1 MATLLVLPKLGLTM
15 TEGTISRWHK
25 KEGESVSKGEAL
37 YSLETDKL
45 TNDVE
50 AAESG
55 VLLRIILGDGS
66 TAPCMAPVAVIG
78 AAGEDISDI
87 LAKASPAS
95 PAAEK
100 SQSGAAASQTAQ
112 SAAPAAEG
120 PSGARVAASPAAKKL
135 AKEKGIDLSAIK
147 GTGPNGLIGLK
158 DVEAAIERQEE
169 QAKEAKA
176 SPTAEKMMAEGG
188 ISAADIGVAGRRI
201 MKADVVEFT
210 KRAQGAP
217 EAQAEEVRPMSQMRR
232 VISKRMSESWKTSPA
247 VTLDI
252 SVDMTELARIKAVFK
267 EMGIK
272 ASYTDFLVYAA
283 ARTLTSFPLLNC
295 STDGSSIVYKNY
307 VNIGVAVALPDGL
320 LVPVVRDAH
329 IKSLSEISR
338 EIAAL
343 AGDAKGGTLSIDSL
357 SGGTFTITNLGMF
370 GIESFTPIINQPEVA
385 ILGVNAIQDT
395 LVPVNGLPV
404 EKPML
409 KLSLTADHR
418 VVDGAVAA
426 QFLAELKKKLETP
439 ALLML

>member
-1 MATLLVLPKLGLTM
+1 MATVLVLPKLGLTM

-25 KEGESVSKGEAL
+25 KEGESVSKGDVL

-50 AAESG
+50 SSESG
-55 VLLRIILGDGS
+55 VLLKIILGDGS

-78 AAGEDISDI
+78 VAGEDISAL
-87 LAKASPAS
+87 LA
-95 PAAEK
+95 PAASEPVAAK
-100 SQSGAAASQTAQ
+100 SGSAADSAREAQ
-112 SAAPAAEG
+112 VAAPAAEG
-120 PSGARVAASPAAKKL
+120 GVGVRVAASPAARKL
-135 AKEKGIDLSAIK
+135 AKEKGVDLSALK

-158 DVEAAIERQEE
+158 DVEEALENRGR
-169 QAKEAKA
+169 EAKT
-176 SPTAEKMMAEGG
+176 SPTAERMMIEGG
-188 ISAADIGVAGRRI
+188 ISAEDIGVTDRRI
-201 MKADVVEFT
+201 MKADVAEFT
-210 KRAQGAP
+210 KRTAGAQ
-217 EAQAEEVRPMSQMRR
+217 EAQTEEVRPMSQMRR

-252 SVDMTELARIKAVFK
+252 SVDMTELARIRAVFK
-267 EMGIK
+267 EMNIK
-272 ASYTDFLVYAA
+272 ASYTDFLVYTA

-329 IKSLSEISR
+329 IKSLSEISK

-343 AGDAKGGTLSIDSL
+343 AGGAKGGTLSIDSL

-385 ILGVNAIQDT
+385 ILGVNAIQDVF
-395 LVPVNGLPV
+395 VPVNGAPV
-404 EKPML
+404 VKPML
-409 KLSLTADHR
+409 KLSLTTDHR

>member
-1 MATLLVLPKLGLTM
+1 MATVLVLPKLGLTM

-25 KEGESVSKGEAL
+25 KEGESVSKGDVL

-50 AAESG
+50 SSESG
-55 VLLRIILGDGS
+55 VLLKIILGDGS

-78 AAGEDISDI
+78 VAGEDISAL
-87 LAKASPAS
+87 LA
-95 PAAEK
+95 PAASEPVAAK
-100 SQSGAAASQTAQ
+100 SGSAADSAREAQ
-112 SAAPAAEG
+112 VAAPAAEG
-120 PSGARVAASPAAKKL
+120 GVGVRVAASPAARKL
-135 AKEKGIDLSAIK
+135 AKEKGVDLSALK
-147 GTGPNGLIGLK
+147 VTGPNGLIGLK
-158 DVEAAIERQEE
+158 DVEDALENWGR
-169 QAKEAKA
+169 EAKISA
-176 SPTAEKMMAEGG
+176 TAERMMIEGG
-188 ISAADIGVAGRRI
+188 ISAEDIGVTDRRI
-201 MKADVVEFT
+201 MKADVAEFT
-210 KRAQGAP
+210 KRTAGAQ
-217 EAQAEEVRPMSQMRR
+217 EAQTEEVRPMSQMRR

-252 SVDMTELARIKAVFK
+252 SVDMTELARIRAVFK
-267 EMGIK
+267 EMNIK
-272 ASYTDFLVYAA
+272 ASYTDFLVYTA

-329 IKSLSEISR
+329 IKSLSEISK

-343 AGDAKGGTLSIDSL
+343 AGGAKGGTLSIDSL

-385 ILGVNAIQDT
+385 ILGVNAIQDVF
-395 LVPVNGLPV
+395 VPVNGAPV
-404 EKPML
+404 VKPML
-409 KLSLTADHR
+409 KLSLTTDHR